1 MEVGIILAVMQS
13 FLLVNY
19 LNKETFIGMQLVLM
33 LPLEKKKSSYT
44 AQPLVHNVV
53 Q

>member
-33 LPLEKKKSSYT
+33 LPLEKKSSYT